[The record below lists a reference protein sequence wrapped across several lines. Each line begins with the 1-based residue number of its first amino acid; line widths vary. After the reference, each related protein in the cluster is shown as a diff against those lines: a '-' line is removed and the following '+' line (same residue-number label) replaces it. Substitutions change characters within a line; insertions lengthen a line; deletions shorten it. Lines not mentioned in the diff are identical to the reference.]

1 MKGRL
6 EERGP
11 RILAAGL
18 LVVMVLTIGF
28 IRIVAFEPPVIDVL
42 DLHIS
47 AAEVLLDGG
56 NPYTEA
62 TALDTGPNAGEGAVW
77 VGYPYPPLTMIAYSG
92 SFLLFGDSR
101 WATVIAM
108 AIVVVLL
115 VRPWVRL
122 SRVQAGALVAL
133 GLALVAQPV
142 LGHVIRSAWTDALAL
157 PFLVGVGLLWR
168 KNPLM
173 AAVLLGLAFGTKQYF
188 ILALPLLLVWGDDY
202 RWKRFWIAGGVAA
215 LSIVPAFVIG
225 PGGAWDALVVA
236 HLDTALRLDS
246 IGVAGIGW
254 DTPLWRLLAATVGVA
269 LWMGWAGGPASRFML
284 GLAATLAIAFL
295 LGSQAFLNYWF
306 FIGAVAVV
314 AVASD
319 DRLAAPVSVTGDTLR
334 VRNPA

>member
-1 MKGRL
+1 
-6 EERGP
+6 
-11 RILAAGL
+11 
-18 LVVMVLTIGF
+18 
-28 IRIVAFEPPVIDVL
+28 VIDVL

-62 TALDTGPNAGEGAVW
+62 EALDTGPNAGEGAVW

-92 SFLLFGDSR
+92 AYLLFGDPR

-108 AIVVVLL
+108 AIVVILL

-142 LGHVIRSAWTDALAL
+142 LGHVIHSAWTDALAL
-157 PFLVGVGLLWR
+157 PFLAGVGLLWR

-188 ILALPLLLVWGDDY
+188 ILALPLLLVWGDDH

-215 LSIVPAFVIG
+215 LSIAPAFVIG
-225 PGGAWDALVVA
+225 PREAWDALVAA

-246 IGVAGIGW
+246 IGLAGLGW
-254 DTPLWRLLAATVGVA
+254 DIPFWLIVAASVAVA
-269 LWMGWAGGPASRFML
+269 LRMGWHGGSASRFLIAL
-284 GLAATLAIAFL
+284 GATMAVTFI

-306 FIGAVAVV
+306 LVGAVAIV

-319 DRLAAPVSVTGDTLR
+319 DRLVALDRSLVALAESGVETSGVQ
-334 VRNPA
+334 PAS